1 MSQAHS
7 NFLLHFLTIL
17 IWSPHHWMK
26 LQCSWFV
33 YTPFTTWW
41 NYYFWTP
48 TGRYQIIFLRR
59 ICSITHA
66 QLNFTTSEHIPF
78 FRVSGLWSGDVA
90 AGSRILLLR
99 ARNLDFV
106 ISATSLLCWLLWLL
120 LDFAWNKIPL
130 GCLHRLH
137 WPAKDFG
144 TNSFFLGID
153 AFSFQ
158 STWFSLTC
166 CVIKS

>member
-1 MSQAHS
+1 MPGYEKYEPSSQFSAFNI
-7 NFLLHFLTIL
+7 NFLLHFFTIL
-17 IWSPHHWMK
+17 KWSLHHWMK

-48 TGRYQIIFLRR
+48 TGRYQFIFFWR
-59 ICSITHA
+59 IRSISHA
-66 QLNFTTSEHIPF
+66 QLYFTTSEHFPF

-130 GCLHRLH
+130 GYLH
-137 WPAKDFG
+137 WLAKDFG
-144 TNSFFLGID
+144 SNYSR
-153 AFSFQ
+153 
-158 STWFSLTC
+158 
-166 CVIKS
+166 